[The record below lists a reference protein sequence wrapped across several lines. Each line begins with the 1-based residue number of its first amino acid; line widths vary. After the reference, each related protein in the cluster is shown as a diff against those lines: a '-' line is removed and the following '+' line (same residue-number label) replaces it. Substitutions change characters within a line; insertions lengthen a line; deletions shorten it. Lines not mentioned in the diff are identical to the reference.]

1 MKRLLGLATVLIG
14 LLLIDGTLHAQQKGV
29 QPLVVRGKSKASSP
43 AFSKETAKAFGKL
56 KGKWIV
62 RSVQRDGK
70 PNAAQI
76 GQKTGDI
83 ITIAKRGATLA
94 LG

>member
-1 MKRLLGLATVLIG
+1 MKCLLSLSAIVVLMSGNVQGQKKSVQRLNIAGGNKKVLG
-14 LLLIDGTLHAQQKGV
+14 
-29 QPLVVRGKSKASSP
+29 KAL
-43 AFSKETAKAFGKL
+43 SKETAKAFVKL

-76 GQKTGDI
+76 GQKIGDI
-83 ITIAKRGATLA
+83 ITIRKNGAA
-94 LG
+94 LMLG